1 MAHLGTSRSFV
12 KGARGGCAEEEGAAL
27 LREVSAGLP
36 SPRPALYAAFGEA
49 LRAFLFGCSFHL
61 LENEERAVTD
71 ELLPACFWDLS
82 SE

>member
-1 MAHLGTSRSFV
+1 MLLLAPIRSFV
-12 KGARGGCAEEEGAAL
+12 NGARGRCAEEEGAAL
-27 LREVSAGLP
+27 LQEMSTGLP